1 MRQSHCI
8 LTRSQ
13 GDPVATPGAVPPLGV
28 SVSGERALTGL
39 EGREAGERNRPP
51 DSLSLFHFNTTGGE
65 KHMKRQL
72 TGLLAGASMLLLS
85 TGILQAAGKDEL
97 VYAPDRP

>member
-1 MRQSHCI
+1 MFGGEAAMLIDHCPEI
-8 LTRSQ
+8 AAM
-13 GDPVATPGAVPPLGV
+13 GNPVATQHAAPPLGV
-28 SVSGERALTGL
+28 SLSGERALTGL

-72 TGLLAGASMLLLS
+72 TGLLANASML
-85 TGILQAAGKDEL
+85 
-97 VYAPDRP
+97 